1 MVAIGTKVDVA
12 MDERD
17 VPAFRLDP
25 RLTGPKTRLFALV
38 DKKRRL
44 FVRSC
49 FTPMND
55 IVRDTTPVLA
65 VTPVPLVSPIGAIYS
80 KLGLDHIRML
90 TAIFEREAH
99 LRSNCPSTIPS
110 RACLLW
116 VERNLFAPHRPCPPW
131 VLAVSKRGG
140 DGDLGGSS
148 RRPAFWDWLRPHG
161 RHQRPDTHDAHHPR
175 HVVGEDM

>member
-1 MVAIGTKVDVA
+1 MVAIGTKVNVA

-17 VPAFRLDP
+17 VPAFRLDA

-44 FVRSC
+44 FVRGG

-55 IVRDTTPVLA
+55 IVRDTTPVLPI
-65 VTPVPLVSPIGAIYS
+65 TPVPLVSPIGAIYS

-99 LRSNCPSTIPS
+99 LRFRCKLRIPIPILYGLGSNGVFGFP
-110 RACLLW
+110 AC
-116 VERNLFAPHRPCPPW
+116 V
-131 VLAVSKRGG
+131 
-140 DGDLGGSS
+140 DLS
-148 RRPAFWDWLRPHG
+148 D
-161 RHQRPDTHDAHHPR
+161 
-175 HVVGEDM
+175 